1 MIVYIT
7 DENLKEI
14 GMVDHGSVIWSQK
27 YNDMG
32 EFEIAVPATLE
43 LLNLFRSGVFVCR
56 EESESVMIIEKIQVK
71 TNPESGDY
79 LVVTGRSAEALLNR
93 RIVWEQT
100 NIDTDIG
107 MAVRLLIEQN
117 VTNAT
122 DATRNIPLLKI
133 GTIEAAGQNT
143 QRQLRGE
150 CIFDT
155 IKEMID
161 LAKMGFRVR
170 RSGRVLYMDL
180 YHGKERKEVIFSR
193 EFDNL
198 NQMDYATDDTDFRN
212 TVLVIGEGEG
222 TAQKTTAICAGATLN
237 RCEMYLDKS
246 SSSTNDGAITDEVYQ
261 KTLQGEGT
269 TALAEKKTVETVTV
283 EIEPDGIFRYGE
295 DFVLGDIVTVIDTYG
310 DKVTVRVT
318 QVTENN
324 DENGNNFVL
333 SCEKYKQEE
342 TLW

>member
-1 MIVYIT
+1 M
-7 DENLKEI
+7 
-14 GMVDHGSVIWSQK
+14 
-27 YNDMG
+27 
-32 EFEIAVPATLE
+32 
-43 LLNLFRSGVFVCR
+43 
-56 EESESVMIIEKIQVK
+56 
-71 TNPESGDY
+71 
-79 LVVTGRSAEALLNR
+79 VTGRSAEALLNR

-107 MAVRLLIEQN
+107 AAVRLLIEQN

-122 DATRNIPLLKI
+122 DTNRNIPLLKI
-133 GTIEAAGQNT
+133 GTIEAAGQTT

-150 CIFDT
+150 YIYDT
-155 IKEMID
+155 IKEMMD

-180 YHGKERKEVIFSR
+180 YHGERTEAIFSR

-198 NQMDYATDDTDFRN
+198 SQMEYAADNTDFRN
-212 TVLVIGEGEG
+212 TVLVVGEGEG

-246 SSSTNDGAITDEVYQ
+246 SSSTNEGTITDEEYQ

-269 TALAEKKTVETVTV
+269 TALAEKKTAETVTV
-283 EIEPDGIFRYGE
+283 EVDPDGIFRYGI
-295 DFVLGDIVTVIDTYG
+295 DFTLGDIVTVIDPYG
-310 DKVTVRVT
+310 DKVAVRVS
-318 QVTENN
+318 QITENN

-333 SCEKYKQEE
+333 SCEKI
-342 TLW
+342 

>member
-7 DENLKEI
+7 DETLTEI
-14 GMVDHGSVIWSQK
+14 GMIDHGSVIWTQK
-27 YNDMG
+27 YNDLG
-32 EFEIAVPATLE
+32 EFEITVPATLE
-43 LLNLFRSGVFVCR
+43 LLNLFRSGVFALR
-56 EESESVMIIEKIQVK
+56 EESESVMMIEKIQTK

-79 LVVTGRSAEALLNR
+79 IVVTGRSAEALLNR

-107 MAVRLLIEQN
+107 AAVRLLIEQN
-117 VTNAT
+117 VTDAT
-122 DATRNIPLLKI
+122 DTSRNVPLLNI
-133 GTIEAAGQNT
+133 GTIEAAGQTT

-150 CIFDT
+150 CIYDT
-155 IKEMID
+155 VKEMMD

-170 RSGRVLYMDL
+170 RYGRALYMDL
-180 YHGKERKEVIFSR
+180 YHGKKTEVIFSW

-198 NQMDYATDDTDFRN
+198 SQMEYTADNTDFRN
-212 TVLVIGEGEG
+212 TVLVVGEGEG

-246 SSSTNDGAITDEVYQ
+246 SSSTNEGTITDEEYQ

-269 TALAEKKTVETVTV
+269 TALAEKKTAETVTV
-283 EIEPDGIFRYGE
+283 EVDTDGIFRYGI
-295 DFVLGDIVTVIDTYG
+295 DFTLGDIVTVIDPYG
-310 DKVTVRVT
+310 DKVAVRVS
-318 QVTENN
+318 QITENN

-333 SCEKYKQEE
+333 SCEKI
-342 TLW
+342 